1 MDRDRA
7 HDEVVSDL
15 TALQGR
21 LRGVDPLEASE
32 AFDTVTVTEGDVSV
46 RMSAIGDRLSRLE
59 QDLARVDARIDQEVP
74 ERYTVVEWRHF
85 PSSTSPHRSSN
96 SRWTIRSRC
105 CRAPSP
111 SVWSAKADRFGVLIQ
126 KA

>member
-1 MDRDRA
+1 MNGDRA

-21 LRGVDPLEASE
+21 LRGVEPLEPD
-32 AFDTVTVTEGDVSV
+32 FDSVTVTEGDVSV
-46 RMSAIGDRLSRLE
+46 RMSALGERLTHLE

-85 PSSTSPHRSSN
+85 PEFNFAPQVFQLTLDDQIALLQG
-96 SRWTIRSRC
+96 TIAERLERE
-105 CRAPSP
+105 
-111 SVWSAKADRFGVLIQ
+111 G
-126 KA
+126 